1 MQGYYYYD
9 VRDAADLLLD
19 GLSNFLNWNAFA
31 NRFLEV
37 VKEAR
42 DIQNSLVIT
51 PHAAMVISLVCCT
64 VSIAIFVVESRRDG
78 SLQVP
83 SVVVKPDVDNVVP
96 NTDWYPTC

>member
-9 VRDAADLLLD
+9 IRDAADLFLD

-42 DIQNSLVIT
+42 NIQNSLVIT
-51 PHAAMVISLVCCT
+51 PHAAMVISLVCC
-64 VSIAIFVVESRRDG
+64 VNAPRAG
-78 SLQVP
+78 SQLHALG
-83 SVVVKPDVDNVVP
+83 VDLVLS
-96 NTDWYPTC
+96 W